1 MEGVVRVAL
10 AQYRVKSRNIAV
22 NMESHKE
29 LCVQAAHLGANI
41 ITFPELSLTGY
52 EPELLSEL
60 AINRSSPL
68 IEELSSTAVSNG
80 LTIIVGCP
88 LRSEH
93 STPYIG
99 AVVLHASG
107 EVNYYQKQYLHEGEN
122 NYCVAGDDNY
132 FFSVN
137 NVKVG
142 LAVCAD
148 FTEPM
153 HYSDA
158 KAANVDIYLVSALIS
173 KKGFSLDSELLSS
186 IAKKLDV
193 PVLLSNFVGK
203 TGGWDTA
210 GKCSVWDSEGEIVVQ
225 GSEILEGITVCTITN
240 GKIDNMYF
248 QSLDKAGSE

>member
-52 EPELLSEL
+52 EPELLAEL
-60 AINRSSPL
+60 AISRSSPL
-68 IEELSSTAVSNG
+68 IEDLSGTAVSSG

-93 STPYIG
+93 VTPYIA
-99 AVVLHASG
+99 AVILHPNG
-107 EVNYYQKQYLHEGEN
+107 EVDYYQKQYLHQGEN
-122 NYCVAGDDNY
+122 EYCVAGEENY

-137 NVKVG
+137 NVKIG
-142 LAVCAD
+142 LEVCAD

-173 KKGFSLDSELLSS
+173 KSGFSLDSELLSS
-186 IAKKLDV
+186 IAKNLDV
-193 PVLLSNFVGK
+193 PVLLSNFVGE

-210 GKCSVWDSEGEIVVQ
+210 GKSSVWDSGGEIVVQ
-225 GSEILEGITVCTITN
+225 GSEKLEGVTVCTITSD
-240 GKIDNMYF
+240 KIDNMYF
-248 QSLDKAGSE
+248 QPLHKGS